1 MRHLTDELAETNL
14 KLAKNLETSIN
25 IIEESTYL
33 PLTSEFNDDEKVN
46 LRLKLA
52 REQQQAL
59 WDNQVKRI
67 FSIRDADN
75 FKRRHKTQDRPTTL
89 IDM

>member
-1 MRHLTDELAETNL
+1 MPQLVQHTTVELADNNL

-46 LRLKLA
+46 
-52 REQQQAL
+52 
-59 WDNQVKRI
+59 
-67 FSIRDADN
+67 
-75 FKRRHKTQDRPTTL
+75 
-89 IDM
+89 